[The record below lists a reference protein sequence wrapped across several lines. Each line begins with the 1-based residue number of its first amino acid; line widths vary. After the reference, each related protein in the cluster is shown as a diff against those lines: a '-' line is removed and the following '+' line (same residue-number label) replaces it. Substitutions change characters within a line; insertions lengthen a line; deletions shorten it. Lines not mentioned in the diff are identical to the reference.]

1 MTDIKDYFMFQTLA
15 QFLHS
20 YAKGACIVKFLAILA
35 LCLLRLAANPQYHS
49 FMTAQENAQGIPAF
63 LLRAISNI
71 ESGRYLDGS
80 VTAWP
85 WTINVEGKGYVFK
98 TKHEAIQ
105 AVEKFQRLGAKSI
118 DVGIMQINLRHHPN
132 AFRNLEE
139 AFDPQLNIAYGA
151 KFLKQLF
158 LQHKSWNSAIGHYH
172 SATPK
177 FHNAYKQRVI
187 NQWMRFTKAGG
198 GTQTEGPQLAQT
210 VLKFDDV
217 SDIKNEPT
225 VKPMPSPEISS
236 YARVKRVYYSLDGST
251 PARSIN
257 SEKSSYSL
265 ENTSSRQ
272 YYSLD

>member
-1 MTDIKDYFMFQTLA
+1 
-15 QFLHS
+15 
-20 YAKGACIVKFLAILA
+20 
-35 LCLLRLAANPQYHS
+35 
-49 FMTAQENAQGIPAF
+49 MTAQENAQGIPAF
-63 LLRAISNI
+63 LLRAVSTI
-71 ESGRYLDGS
+71 ESGRYMNGS
-80 VTAWP
+80 VSAWP

-98 TKHEAIQ
+98 TKLEAIQ

-132 AFRNLEE
+132 AFCNLEE

-187 NQWMRFTKAGG
+187 SQWMKLTKARGG
-198 GTQTEGPQLAQT
+198 EAQTEGPQLAQT

-217 SDIKNEPT
+217 SDIKNEPAA
-225 VKPMPSPEISS
+225 KPMPPQE
-236 YARVKRVYYSLDGST
+236 YARAKRVYYSLDGSA
-251 PARSIN
+251 PARSVN
-257 SEKSSYSL
+257 SEKSSYAL
-265 ENTSSRQ
+265 ESTSSRQ

>member
-1 MTDIKDYFMFQTLA
+1 M
-15 QFLHS
+15 
-20 YAKGACIVKFLAILA
+20 VKFLAILA
-35 LCLLRLAANPQYHS
+35 WCFFGLAANPQYNS
-49 FMTAQENAQGIPAF
+49 FMTMQENAQGIPAF
-63 LLRAISNI
+63 LLRAVSNI
-71 ESGRYLDGS
+71 ESGRYMNGAIA
-80 VTAWP
+80 AWP
-85 WTINVEGKGYVFK
+85 WTINVEGKGYLFK

-105 AVEKFQRLGAKSI
+105 AVEKFQRQGAKSI

-132 AFRNLEE
+132 AFCNLEE

-158 LQHKSWNSAIGHYH
+158 LQHKSWNLAIGHYH

-187 NQWMRFTKAGG
+187 AQWMKLTKAGTS
-198 GTQTEGPQLAQT
+198 TQTEGPDLAQT

-217 SDIKNEPT
+217 SDIKNEQTAKSVPPQE
-225 VKPMPSPEISS
+225 VSP
-236 YARVKRVYYSLDGST
+236 YARLKKVYYSLDGNA

-257 SEKSSYSL
+257 SAKTSYPL
-265 ENTSSRQ
+265 ENAASRQ

>member
-1 MTDIKDYFMFQTLA
+1 M
-15 QFLHS
+15 S
-20 YAKGACIVKFLAILA
+20 KFLIVLTW
-35 LCLLRLAANPQYHS
+35 CFFGLAANQQYNS
-49 FMTAQENAQGIPAF
+49 FMNAQENAHGIPAF
-63 LLRAISNI
+63 LLRAVSNI
-71 ESGRYLDGS
+71 ESGRYTDGS

-85 WTINVEGKGYVFK
+85 WTINVEGKGYIFK
-98 TKHEAIQ
+98 TKQEVIK
-105 AVEKFQRLGAKSI
+105 AVEKFQRQGAKSI

-158 LQHKSWNSAIGHYH
+158 LQHKSWNLAIGHYH

-177 FHNAYKQRVI
+177 FHNAYKKRVI
-187 NQWMRFTKAGG
+187 SQWMQLTKASS
-198 GTQTEGPQLAQT
+198 TKTDSPQLAQT

-225 VKPMPSPEISS
+225 AKSIPHQEITS
-236 YARVKRVYYSLDGST
+236 YAKVKKIYYSLDGS
-251 PARSIN
+251 ASAKSIN
-257 SEKSSYSL
+257 SEKSSYAL
-265 ENTSSRQ
+265 EGTSNRQ